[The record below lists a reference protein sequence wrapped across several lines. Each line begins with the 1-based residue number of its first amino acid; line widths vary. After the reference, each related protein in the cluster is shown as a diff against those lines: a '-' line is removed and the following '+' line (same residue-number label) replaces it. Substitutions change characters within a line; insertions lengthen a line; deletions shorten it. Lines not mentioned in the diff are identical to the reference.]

1 MPIVPGSILQ
11 SLYLHAEF
19 FQKFSDIHVIHI
31 LILFQQQMFKQ
42 QQKMFQQA
50 RVVQSQRLKTIKQLH
65 DQFTKVKQLSLTTIN
80 VQNQTNE
87 KCLCSFVF

>member
-1 MPIVPGSILQ
+1 
-11 SLYLHAEF
+11 
-19 FQKFSDIHVIHI
+19 
-31 LILFQQQMFKQ
+31 
-42 QQKMFQQA
+42 MFQQA

-65 DQFTKVKQLSLTTIN
+65 DQFTKVKQLSLTTVN